1 MKVKALMNT
10 LPKIL
15 GHKKVKTLGGN
26 VETET
31 LVDALVDTH
40 K

>member
-10 LPKIL
+10 LAKIL
-15 GHKKVKTLGGN
+15 GHTKVKKLGGD

>member
-1 MKVKALMNT
+1 MNT
-10 LPKIL
+10 PAKIL
-15 GHKKVKTLGGN
+15 GHTKVKKLGGN
-26 VETET
+26 VETEK